1 MSIIKIPYQFK
12 NGIPVDNGCCED
24 FLIINNDNYE
34 FCTDKFFAF
43 RPISSIPN
51 ANGTISNTFEYNGDT
66 YTDSILTPT
75 QLITLLATIFEC
87 PAEYGCNGQVASFD
101 WCLQP
106 VTCSKWTSTTIVNDI
121 TDPQPNLD
129 YTITT
134 ITVNGINYGV
144 LPHSVWVDGSAGNAS
159 VLVEDYIN
167 EIIDYIA
174 GLGIPEYVGA
184 RNLASNGFTD
194 NFRGVDLLELY
205 FDLGTT
211 VTINFA
217 STLPSTGTMI
227 EVDETVVQLILEITN
242 TSTLT
247 TGDVLTLFTT
257 SVTDGVQSL
266 SSQSETGIMIVYNI
280 FNSQSL
286 NVNNN
291 WIVNGTIA
299 TELQC
304 ARNNMATGIITVD
317 EINEA
322 IRGLNDSGMGHLTCG
337 NSIA

>member
-1 MSIIKIPYQFK
+1 MLISIPYNYYNNK
-12 NGIPVDNGCCED
+12 PVDGDCCELSLVID
-24 FLIINNDNYE
+24 TTDYPY
-34 FCTDKFFAF
+34 CGDKFFAF
-43 RPISSIPN
+43 RVISSVVG
-51 ANGTISNTFEYNGDT
+51 ANGTIVSSFTLNNDVYGT
-66 YTDSILTPT
+66 SILTPT
-75 QLITLLATIFEC
+75 QLITLLATIFSC
-87 PAEYGCNGQVASFD
+87 PAEYNCIGQDTSFS

-144 LPHSVWVDGSAGNAS
+144 LPHSVWADGSAGNAS

-174 GLGIPEYVGA
+174 GLSIPEYVGA